1 MTASHT
7 ATPPTVGISISESP
21 DLRALGLSEGH
32 LRDAMAEIALHL
44 LASGR
49 SLAYGGDLRGH
60 GFTVLLA
67 ELVGR
72 YGDHPRHHGT
82 VGITDYLAWPVHIC
96 MTPNDLHDFSTEH
109 GPAVRLVFLT
119 LDGARLARE
128 RRLTMPEH
136 DPQEDEWAKGLTAMR
151 TTMCDDI
158 QARIVL
164 GGKVERYQ
172 GAMPGVAEE
181 VSLSLEREQPVF
193 LLGGFGGCTRDIAE
207 TLGLVE
213 RWPGS
218 REDWGSRTCFRKYS
232 PDDLHN
238 GLSRDE
244 NARLARTPHIQEAIT
259 LVSRGLRKVINKGN
273 GNAQGVR

>member
-1 MTASHT
+1 MTASYT
-7 ATPPTVGISISESP
+7 AAPPAVSISISESP

-32 LRDAMAEIALHL
+32 LRDAMAEIALYL

-49 SLAYGGDLRGH
+49 SLAYGGDLREH

-67 ELVGR
+67 DLIGR
-72 YGDHPRHHGT
+72 YRDHPRHRGT
-82 VGITDYLAWPVHIC
+82 VAITDYLAWPVHIR
-96 MTPNDLHDFSTEH
+96 MKPKDLRKFSSEH
-109 GPAVRLVFLT
+109 GPAVRLIFLT
-119 LDGARLARE
+119 LDGSRLARE

-136 DPQEDEWAKGLTAMR
+136 DPQEEEWTKGLTAMR
-151 TTMCDDI
+151 MTMCEDT

-164 GGKVERYQ
+164 GGRVEDYR
-172 GAMPGVAEE
+172 GAMPGIAEE
-181 VSLSLEREQPVF
+181 ASFSLERKQPVY

-218 REDWGSRTCFRKYS
+218 RKEWEGRTCFRKYS

-244 NARLARTPHIQEAIT
+244 NARLARTPHIQEAVT
-259 LVSRGLRKVINKGN
+259 LVSRGLRNIVNN
-273 GNAQGVR
+273 GSDNA

>member
-1 MTASHT
+1 MTAPYTT
-7 ATPPTVGISISESP
+7 APPAVAISISESP
-21 DLRALGLSEGH
+21 DLKALGLSKGH
-32 LRDAMAEIALHL
+32 LRDAMAEIALYL

-49 SLAYGGDLRGH
+49 SLAYGGDLRKH

-67 ELVGR
+67 ELIGR
-72 YGDHPRHHGT
+72 YGDHPRHSGT
-82 VGITDYLAWPVHIC
+82 IAITNYLAWPVHIG
-96 MTPNDLHDFSTEH
+96 MTPNDLGAFATQH

-119 LDGARLARE
+119 LDGAHLAQE
-128 RRLTMPEH
+128 RRLKMPEH
-136 DPQEDEWAKGLTAMR
+136 DPQEEEWAKGLTAMR
-151 TTMCDDI
+151 MTMCDNI

-164 GGKVERYQ
+164 GGKVERYE

-181 VSLSLEREQPVF
+181 ASLSLEREQPVF

-218 REDWGSRTCFRKYS
+218 RSDWEGRPCFRKYS

-238 GLSRDE
+238 GLSREE
-244 NARLARTPHIQEAIT
+244 NSRLAQTPHIQEMVT
-259 LVSRGLRKVINKGN
+259 LVSHGLRKINNKGD
-273 GNAQGVR
+273 GNAQGVH